1 MDSIALLSFLALA
14 PILTIGVLLVGFR
27 WPAIWAMPVG
37 YVVVV
42 IIGLSV
48 WRLSIASIAA
58 STVQGLIIALT
69 ILYIVFGA
77 LLLLATLSE
86 SGAVDT
92 IRSAFTDI
100 SPDRRVQAVIIAF
113 LFGTFIEG
121 AAGFGTPAAV
131 AAPLLLALG
140 FPAMAAVMTG
150 LIIQSTPVS
159 FGAVGTPLLVG
170 VQGGLQGGGPVQNY
184 LSQQNLELA
193 VYVTDTITLRVV
205 LIHAICGVLIPLILA
220 CMITGFFGENRNF
233 GEGLGV
239 WKFALFGALAML
251 IPYVLFGWLLGP
263 EFPSLLGGPIG
274 LIIAVF
280 AARQGWFVPDE
291 PWDFGPRENWEDDWM
306 GNVDPSDLSSRVE
319 GEHRIGIVNAWAPYA
334 LVAFFLVIT
343 RLPALGLVDFLSGLA
358 LTWSNI
364 FGVSGIEASFAP
376 FYLPGFMFLLA
387 IVITYFLH
395 RMNFQQIADS
405 WRVAG
410 RQIIGAGFALLMAL
424 PMVRVFIN
432 SSGDY
437 NTSGLESMPVTLAEG
452 AASLAGSTWP
462 FFSPW
467 IGALGAFVAGSN
479 TVSNLTFSLFQF
491 TTAVNIGV
499 ATSAAVVVAAQ
510 AVGGAAGNMITVHNV
525 VAASATCGLLG
536 KEGALIRKTIIPMTY
551 YVILAGSVA
560 YIWIYGFGFNL
571 GTIALV
577 ALIAVLIALGVIG
590 NRQVKQQESQQRSET
605 TG

>member
-1 MDSIALLSFLALA
+1 MDNLALLSLLALA

-27 WPAIWAMPVG
+27 WPAVWAMPVG

-48 WRLSIASIAA
+48 WQLSLASIAA

-92 IRSAFTDI
+92 IRSAFTGI
-100 SPDRRVQAVIIAF
+100 SPDRRIQVIIIAF
-113 LFGTFIEG
+113 LFGSFIEG

-140 FPAMAAVMTG
+140 FPAMAAVMSG

-170 VQGGLQGGGPVQNY
+170 VQQGLAGGAPVERF
-184 LSQQNLELA
+184 LSNRNLDLLT
-193 VYVTDTITLRVV
+193 YVTDTITLRVV
-205 LIHAICGVLIPLILA
+205 LIHATVGILIPLILC
-220 CMITGFFGENRNF
+220 CMLTGFFGQNRNF

-239 WKFALFGALAML
+239 WKFAVFAALSML
-251 IPYVLFGWLLGP
+251 IPYVLLGWLLGP

-274 LIIAVF
+274 LIAAVF

-291 PWDFGPRENWEDDWM
+291 PWDFGPRETWEDDWM
-306 GNVDPSDLSSRVE
+306 GNVNPDDLASEVE

-334 LVAFFLVIT
+334 LVAFLLVIT
-343 RLPALGLVDFLSGLA
+343 RLPALGLVDFLSGIA
-358 LTWSNI
+358 LNWTDI
-364 FGVSGIEASFAP
+364 FGVSGIEASFQP

-387 IVITYFLH
+387 IFVTYALH
-395 RMNFQQIADS
+395 RMNFRQIAAS
-405 WRVAG
+405 WKVASG
-410 RQIIGAGFALLMAL
+410 QILGAAFALLLAL

-437 NTSGLESMPVTLAEG
+437 NSSSLESMPVTLANG
-452 AASLAGSTWP
+452 AAALAGQTWP
-462 FFSPW
+462 FFAPW

-491 TTAVNIGV
+491 TTAINIGV
-499 ATSAAVVVAAQ
+499 ASSAAVVVAAQ

-551 YVILAGSVA
+551 YVLFAGSIT

-571 GTIALV
+571 GTIVLI
-577 ALIAVLIALGVIG
+577 ALIGVLVALGVIG
-590 NRQVKQQESQQRSET
+590 NRQTQQPKQPAKEPA
-605 TG
+605 